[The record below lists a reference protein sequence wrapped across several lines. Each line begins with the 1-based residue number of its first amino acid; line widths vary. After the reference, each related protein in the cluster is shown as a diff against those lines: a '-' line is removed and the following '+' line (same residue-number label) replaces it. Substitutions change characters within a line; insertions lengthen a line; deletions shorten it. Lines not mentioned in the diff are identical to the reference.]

1 MQKGEIITI
10 PYPFSDLSGFK
21 VRPALILFEYRNEVA
36 VAFIGSQ
43 LQNIQ
48 PPDVL
53 LQPNPVNGLK
63 KTSFIRITKISTIE
77 SAMVQGQIGF
87 IDNHSLK
94 MIDRLLKKL
103 FDL

>member
-21 VRPALILFEYRNEVA
+21 VRPALILFEQRNEVI

-43 LQNIQ
+43 MQNLGIN
-48 PPDVL
+48 DLVL
-53 LQPNPVNGLK
+53 KPNFINGLK
-63 KTSFIRITKISTIE
+63 RPSFIRLSKIATVDSL
-77 SAMVQGQIGF
+77 MVQGQIGF
-87 IDNHSLK
+87 IDAATMVIVNRILRK
-94 MIDRLLKKL
+94 I